1 MEQIIQLFPL
11 HLREEISS
19 SKIFEKGAEE
29 IRIRID
35 QPVIVITG
43 EGEYRIPGLE
53 NYRMTKED
61 LSQMVSYIS
70 QCSIYAFDDEIQK
83 GFLTLQGGHRVGIA
97 GQVVPDG
104 QSVRTIRP
112 ITYLNIR
119 LAHQVYGCAGDL
131 VGWLQNEGQFQNTLI
146 LSPPGGGKTTMLRDL
161 VRILSNGDRRY
172 PGMKVGIVDERSEIA
187 GCRNGIPQNDVG
199 IRTDVLDGCPKAEG
213 MMMLVRSMSPEIMAV
228 DEIGTKE
235 DFEAVTYALNCGC
248 AVFATMHCS
257 AIQEL
262 MDKPFWMNPANRR
275 LFSRYVLLKNQQGN
289 RTFHVYDGGLVQI
302 C

>member
-53 NYRMTKED
+53 NYHMTKED